1 MQYFSC
7 YVLFSELIS
16 SLQNSECNAATAV
29 VESTTVVR
37 IMKGSRK
44 QEGVVAME
52 RVWGIRTGRAAEILN
67 KLKQHMREHPD
78 NFYGDVDT
86 LLELI
91 YFHYTE
97 YNPVETPEFKA
108 VINPLEKTL
117 RSLVETDEEA
127 DKYMNIVFE
136 LCCAYERQAYVEG
149 IKLGAR
155 LTMELL
161 ELPLHQ

>member
-1 MQYFSC
+1 MGAQD
-7 YVLFSELIS
+7 L
-16 SLQNSECNAATAV
+16 
-29 VESTTVVR
+29 ESNKPCR
-37 IMKGSRK
+37 S
-44 QEGVVAME
+44 ACCH
-52 RVWGIRTGRAAEILN
+52 IR
-67 KLKQHMREHPD
+67 HP
-78 NFYGDVDT
+78 FL

-117 RSLVETDEEA
+117 HSLVETDEEA

-149 IKLGAR
+149 IKLGTR
-155 LTMELL
+155 LTMELM
-161 ELPLHQ
+161 ELPPHQ